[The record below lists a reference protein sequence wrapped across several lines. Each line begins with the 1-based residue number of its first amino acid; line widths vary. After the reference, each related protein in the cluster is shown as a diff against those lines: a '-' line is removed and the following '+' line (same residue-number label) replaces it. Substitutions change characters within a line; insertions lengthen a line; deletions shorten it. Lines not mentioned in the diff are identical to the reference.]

1 MSLTDDFY
9 DKYRESLIKTM
20 GSKRLK
26 EVKEVEEDLKAAQK
40 KLITL
45 NENDSEYDDTVNEIY
60 RLRDEKHQILLNDAE
75 QEEAVRQ
82 ADKLMDFIK
91 TLPTGITEY
100 DDALVR
106 KLIEKILITDKD
118 IKVVFKMGYDV
129 TVEA

>member
-1 MSLTDDFY
+1 M
-9 DKYRESLIKTM
+9 
-20 GSKRLK
+20 
-26 EVKEVEEDLKAAQK
+26 
-40 KLITL
+40 ITL

-75 QEEAVRQ
+75 QEVAVRQ